1 MDDVLEQRTA
11 RLRSEGLLIP
21 GHGPLLRLADGA
33 PKSAANLLGK
43 LWTTGRV
50 ARLCPGVYIG
60 LERWAAMAPWDRYTA
75 ACAAYALTH
84 PAARFTGVTA
94 AHLYGLPL
102 AETPR
107 EIWLRSRVPGHRA
120 KRAMTASPFSDAARG
135 RNRQKLW
142 ALPVVRWTWNGVE
155 APVEEKPRRWR
166 GRLALAAIG
175 WTAWPAAPLAPATV
189 EAQLKDGTP
198 LGAVTVD
205 PLPTLQL
212 LLGST
217 LPFREAVVALD
228 GLHRRLPGPS
238 QTWAENH
245 AHRLRSRA
253 ATQRFTRAWSFSDA
267 RAESAGESLARALIH
282 ELGFVAPQLQR
293 RFFAQDGR
301 EIARTDFWW
310 EDVRVAGEFD
320 GIGKYDVDLHADPR
334 DRRNSIN
341 REKQRDVEL
350 RRVCRDVTHWT
361 WADLKDPRRLEAE
374 LLRVGVPRRQA

>member
-1 MDDVLEQRTA
+1 MDEVLEDRTA

-21 GHGPLLRLADGA
+21 GRGPLLRLTAGA

-43 LWTTGRV
+43 LWATGRV
-50 ARLCPGVYIG
+50 VRLCPGVYIG
-60 LERWAAMAPWDRYTA
+60 LDRWAAMAPWDRYTA
-75 ACAAYALTH
+75 ACAAYALAH

-94 AHLYGLPL
+94 AHLHGLPL

-107 EIWLRSRVPGHRA
+107 EIWLRSRVPGHRS
-120 KRAMTASPFSDAARG
+120 KRMMTASPFSDSARR
-135 RNRQKLW
+135 RNPQRLW

-155 APVEEKPRRWR
+155 APVDEKPRRRR
-166 GRLALAAIG
+166 GRLSLSAAG
-175 WTAWPAAPLAPATV
+175 WNAKPAWPLPSASV
-189 EAQLKDGTP
+189 EARLKDGAP
-198 LGAVTVD
+198 LGPVEAD

-217 LPFREAVVALD
+217 LPFRDAVVVLD
-228 GLHRRLPGPS
+228 GLRSRLPGPS
-238 QTWAENH
+238 DTWAENH
-245 AHRLRSRA
+245 AHRLRSKA
-253 ATQRFTRAWSFSDA
+253 ARHRFARAWSFSDA

-293 RFFAQDGR
+293 RFFAPDGR

-320 GIGKYDVDLHADPR
+320 GIGKYDVDLHANAR

-350 RRVCRDVTHWT
+350 RRACRDVTHWT

-374 LLRVGVPRRQA
+374 LLRVGVPRRQG